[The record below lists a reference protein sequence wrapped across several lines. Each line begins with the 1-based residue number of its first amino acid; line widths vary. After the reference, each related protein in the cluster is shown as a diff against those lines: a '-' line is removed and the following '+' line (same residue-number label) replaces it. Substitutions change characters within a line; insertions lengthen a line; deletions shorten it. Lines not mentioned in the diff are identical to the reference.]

1 METNKRKNQKALHIY
16 IPEMLF
22 NELKIICEQKDTTMT
37 RYVMKSLIA
46 RMNMERKEKL
56 KI

>member
-1 METNKRKNQKALHIY
+1 METNKRKNQKALYIY

-22 NELKIICEQKDTTMT
+22 HELKDICEKQDTTMT